1 VRILNP
7 YSMYETQGGR
17 TGASD
22 RISLAKIIGCVGIGS
37 QSEGATISDGCVDGI
52 VLIVVEVNVGSLL

>member
-7 YSMYETQGGR
+7 HSLYETQGGR

-37 QSEGATISDGCVDGI
+37 QSEGSTISDGYVDGI
-52 VLIVVEVNVGSLL
+52 VLIIVEVNVGSPL